1 MGKLRNA
8 ESILDTVGDTPLV
21 ELRRVVPDN
30 GCRLLGKMEM
40 QNPAGSVKD
49 RIGVSMVRSAE
60 RDGSLRPGMTIVEPT
75 SGNTGIALAMA
86 AAALGYRLVLTMPE
100 SMSRERRLV
109 MASYGAEIELTP
121 AAEDMAGAIRR
132 AQEIKTA
139 DPDGVFIPQQFANP
153 ANPAAH
159 RQHTAHEILE
169 ATGGRFDAFVAGVG
183 TGGTISGAGEVFKE
197 ANPDILLVAVEPEAS
212 AVLSGGE
219 PGLHGIQ
226 GIGAGFVPE
235 VLRRD
240 LVDRVERVSEED
252 AFAFT
257 RRLARE
263 EGLLVGPSSG
273 ANIAASLRVAADL
286 GTDACI
292 VTLLCDTGF
301 RYFSVEGFIDAGA
314 AALVSDAKTAPKATS
329 R

>member
-8 ESILDTVGDTPLV
+8 ESILDTVGDTALV

-109 MASYGAEIELTP
+109 MASYGAEIQLTP
-121 AAEDMAGAIRR
+121 AAEDMPGAIRR
-132 AQEIKTA
+132 AQEIKAA

-159 RQHTAHEILE
+159 RQHTAREILE

-183 TGGTISGAGEVFKE
+183 TGGTISGARSIT
-197 ANPDILLVAVEPEAS
+197 P
-212 AVLSGGE
+212 
-219 PGLHGIQ
+219 PG
-226 GIGAGFVPE
+226 
-235 VLRRD
+235 
-240 LVDRVERVSEED
+240 
-252 AFAFT
+252 
-257 RRLARE
+257 
-263 EGLLVGPSSG
+263 
-273 ANIAASLRVAADL
+273 
-286 GTDACI
+286 
-292 VTLLCDTGF
+292 
-301 RYFSVEGFIDAGA
+301 
-314 AALVSDAKTAPKATS
+314 
-329 R
+329 

>member
-1 MGKLRNA
+1 MGKLRTA
-8 ESILDTVGDTPLV
+8 ESILDTVGNTPLV
-21 ELRRVVPDN
+21 ELHRLVPDN

-49 RIGVSMVRSAE
+49 RIGVSMVRAAE
-60 RDGSLRPGMTIVEPT
+60 RDGSLRKGMTIVEPT

-100 SMSRERRLV
+100 SMSRERRQV

-121 AAEDMAGAIRR
+121 ADEDMPGAIRR
-132 AQEIKTA
+132 AQELKEA
-139 DPDGVFIPQQFANP
+139 DPDGVFMPQQFANP
-153 ANPAAH
+153 ANPAVH
-159 RQHTAHEILE
+159 RRDTAREILE

-183 TGGTISGAGEVFKE
+183 TGGTISGAGQVFKE
-197 ANPDILLVAVEPEAS
+197 ANPDVLLVAVEPEAS

-219 PGLHGIQ
+219 AGLHGIQ
-226 GIGAGFVPE
+226 GIGAGFVPQ
-235 VLRRD
+235 VLQRD
-240 LVDRVERVSEED
+240 LVDRVERVSEEE
-252 AFAFT
+252 AFAYT

-273 ANIAASLRVAADL
+273 ANVAAALRVASEL
-286 GTDACI
+286 GRDATV
-292 VTLLCDTGF
+292 VTVLCDTGF
-301 RYFSVEGFIDAGA
+301 RYFSVEGFVDAPPQNPEA
-314 AALVSDAKTAPKATS
+314 APKATG